1 MVVTNPLLTGII
13 LQEKGL
19 CILCEIVGLENAR
32 FLWQEM
38 QGLSLC
44 QCNSLRMLWILQ
56 YVDEKRWL
64 APRGL
69 GLCAVNQHILKGVE
83 RKKVL

>member
-1 MVVTNPLLTGII
+1 MPVY
-13 LQEKGL
+13 
-19 CILCEIVGLENAR
+19 
-32 FLWQEM
+32 FLWQEIC
-38 QGLSLC
+38 GLAQA
-44 QCNSLRMLWILQ
+44 QCNSVRMLWILQ

-69 GLCAVNQHILKGVE
+69 GLVAVNQHILKGVE